1 MSAKR
6 TRTSASGAS
15 SSGAISDSLIFNR
28 LPGPFVAEA
37 NESVRLVLDG
47 VTATFGGAFSRLGS
61 GTLRVTTTRVVFHAG
76 AKNDVGYIIQYPR
89 ISLHAVCRDDAA
101 VPQPCLY
108 CQVALLPDANADASS
123 DECVTEDVYFAPSAA
138 SDLEGL
144 FAAVT
149 ACAELWPDADM
160 AKAGEDEEQL
170 PPWFAGL
177 ERGAIGPFG
186 DAAVSGQFQ
195 DAAE

>member
-1 MSAKR
+1 MSTKR
-6 TRTSASGAS
+6 TRTSVTGTSASGAI
-15 SSGAISDSLIFNR
+15 AESLIFSVQ
-28 LPGPFVAEA
+28 PGPFVAEA
-37 NESVRLVLDG
+37 NESVRLVLEG
-47 VTATFGGAFSRLGS
+47 VTATFGAFSRLGS
-61 GTLRVTTTRVVFHAG
+61 GTLRVTSTRVAFHPG
-76 AKNDVGYIIQYPR
+76 ANSDVGYIIQYPR

-108 CQVALLPDANADASS
+108 CQVALLPDANADASA
-123 DECVTEDVYFAPSAA
+123 ECITEDVYFAPAA
-138 SDLEGL
+138 GSDLEGL

-160 AKAGEDEEQL
+160 AAGEDEEL

-186 DAAVSGQFQ
+186 DEAVSGQFQ